1 MSVIHHYWVFHRERP
16 YCRVIASE
24 TSFAARKVIAAV
36 CPGSTI
42 LDFYAI
48 RADLLTP
55 EERRKGK
62 LFGA

>member
-1 MSVIHHYWVFHRERP
+1 MKHYWTFHAERP
-16 YCRVIASE
+16 WCRVLAVESNFE
-24 TSFAARKVIAAV
+24 ARKVAAGV

-48 RADLLTP
+48 RADLLSR